1 MLDRPSAG
9 ERAVLVQL
17 DFGQRY
23 AAGESARAIK
33 SDPAFIETREHV
45 LGKVFSQRQVSA

>member
-1 MLDRPSAG
+1 MRIFLQQPP
-9 ERAVLVQL
+9 
-17 DFGQRY
+17 

-33 SDPAFIETREHV
+33 SDPRFIETREHV